1 MASIEIPVRDS
12 SEVVEVFLDELPDDA
27 AELMAIIHDEHAPL
41 GLYLQFAVYIPSTL
55 SIFHR

>member
-27 AELMAIIHDEHAPL
+27 LDLSAILRDEMAPL
-41 GLYLQFAVYIPSTL
+41 HLYIQFAVQIL
-55 SIFHR
+55 VLF